1 MGEFNKDTIILLGY
15 QILNQPGL
23 SVLSPRTTAKRLDC
37 SPRSESREAKG
48 LEKQEAVGERSSK
61 TSFVFALWIILAA
74 TMVRAIEWVDGKLRI
89 LDQSKLPREQIFADL
104 DDYRGVV
111 LAIKEMRVRGAPAI
125 GVAAA
130 YGIALAASSIR
141 TTNKDDLIAQ
151 LNQVMQAFAASRPTA
166 VNLFQAIDRMRKAA
180 RGHGVAEIKKSLIDE
195 AKRIH
200 KEEVS
205 ATEKLSQLGAELI
218 KDGFTLLTHCNA
230 GPLATAGSGTALGAI
245 KAAKEQGK
253 KLSVFVTETRPLLQ
267 GARLTTWE
275 LMQEDIPVTLIT
287 DSMAGYFM
295 KRGEIDCVIVGADRI
310 AANGYTA
317 NKIGT
322 YTLAVLANAHGI
334 PFYVAAPT
342 TTIDL
347 SLLSG
352 YQIPIEERSPEEVTH
367 IQGVP
372 IAPAGIRAA
381 NPAFDITPGSYITA
395 IITEKG
401 IIRPPYT
408 EGLKAIGSRFP

>member
-1 MGEFNKDTIILLGY
+1 LLPLFPSFELYY
-15 QILNQPGL
+15 QAM
-23 SVLSPRTTAKRLDC
+23 TA
-37 SPRSESREAKG
+37 
-48 LEKQEAVGERSSK
+48 
-61 TSFVFALWIILAA
+61 
-74 TMVRAIEWVDGKLRI
+74 RAIEWIDGKLRI
-89 LDQSKLPREQIFADL
+89 LDQSKLPGEQIFADL
-104 DDYRGVV
+104 DNYSDVV

-130 YGIALAASSIR
+130 YGIVLGAAGVK
-141 TTNKDDLIAQ
+141 TANKDEFLAQ

-166 VNLFQAIDRMRKAA
+166 VNLFQAINRMTKAA
-180 RGHGVAEIKKSLIDE
+180 RGDGVAEIKNSLANE
-195 AKRIH
+195 AKQIH
-200 KEEVS
+200 QEEIT
-205 ATEKLSQLGAELI
+205 ATRQLSQLGAELI

-230 GPLATAGSGTALGAI
+230 GPLATAGYGTALGVI

-253 KLSVFVTETRPLLQ
+253 KVNVFVTETRPLLQ
-267 GARLTTWE
+267 GARLTAWE
-275 LMQEDIPVTLIT
+275 LKQAKITFTLIT

-347 SLLSG
+347 SLTSG
-352 YQIPIEERSPEEVTH
+352 YQIPVEERSPEEVTH
-367 IQGVP
+367 IQGVA
-372 IAPAGIRAA
+372 IAPEGIDVA
-381 NPAFDITPGSYITA
+381 NPAFDITPNQYISA
-395 IITEKG
+395 IITEMG
-401 IIRPPYT
+401 IIRAPYS
-408 EGLKAIGSRFP
+408 EGLKGMAPGFS